1 MRGIGL
7 LSGKTFRNLDIR
19 EQCHCCEVRNL
30 AIEDVWLC
38 DLDSPLNLL
47 SLGARVGDWSREL
60 SV

>member
-7 LSGKTFRNLDIR
+7 LSGKTFRNLDIG

-30 AIEDVWLC
+30 AIEDVWLF
-38 DLDSPLNLL
+38 DLDSLLNL
-47 SLGARVGDWSREL
+47 SSGARVGDWSREL